1 MKNIIILLILL
12 TAFDGLSAKE
22 GNTGMKLWYD
32 KPASVW
38 VEALPLGNGRLGAMV
53 YGNPSKE
60 EIQLNEETFWGGS
73 PYYNTN
79 PLAKYSLDIIRK
91 LIFEGKNLEAQEIA
105 GRTISAQKANGMPY
119 QTIGSLNLEFIGHE
133 NYTNFYRDLDIER
146 AIATTSYEVDGI
158 QYKREVFTSF
168 TDQLVI
174 IRLTSSSRNSISFN
188 AKITTPNK
196 QSSRSTHEGM
206 LRMDALS
213 SNHEGIEGK
222 VRSVTLVKVI
232 NEGGEQSF
240 LSDSI
245 LSVQNANSVDI
256 YISIGTNFKNYKDIS
271 EDALKEAEKYISHVG
286 KKTYPQYL
294 SDHSAYYK
302 KFFDRVKLDLG
313 ENEQVNKPTDV
324 RVREFASVFDPQL
337 TALYFQFGRYLLI
350 SCSQPGGQTA
360 NLQGIWNYKLH
371 APWDGKYTVNIN
383 TEMNYWPAEVTNL
396 TEMHEPFIQLIKDV
410 SQTGKQTAEMYGVRG
425 WALHHNTDIW
435 RSTGAVDGP
444 RYGIWPT
451 SNAWFCQ
458 HLWDRYL
465 YSGDKN
471 YLTSVFPMMKEAS
484 LFFIDFL
491 IKEPKNGW
499 LVVSPSNSP
508 ENIPAFNKKAGAS
521 LYAGCTMDNQLV
533 FDLFT
538 NTVKS
543 ARILGIEKD
552 LVNKLEE
559 LILQLP
565 PMQIGQHNQLQEWME
580 DWDNPKDH
588 HRHVSHLWGLYP
600 GYQINAFETPELFE
614 ASKNTLIQRGDPS
627 TGWAMGWKVC
637 LWARLLDGNHAY
649 KLIKEQIKPTTEESG
664 QNGGTYPNL
673 FDAHPPFQID
683 GNFGCTAGIAEMLV
697 QSHAGAIHLLPAI
710 PDEWKSGQVSG
721 IRCRGGFEIED
732 MKWENGKLKSLNIKS
747 NIGGQLRLRSESV
760 LSVNG
765 NPLKFAGNN
774 TNPFYEVQ
782 QVKTPLISSLA
793 TLQPDY
799 SKKNI
804 PVYEI
809 DTQAGNSYT
818 FVSK

>member
-1 MKNIIILLILL
+1 MKNITFLL
-12 TAFDGLSAKE
+12 AFLAVSFGLSANEKST
-22 GNTGMKLWYD
+22 NMKLWYD
-32 KPASVW
+32 KPAFVW

-73 PYYNTN
+73 PYNNTN
-79 PLAKYSLDIIRK
+79 PLAKDSLDIIRE
-91 LIFEGKNLEAQEIA
+91 LIFEGKNLEAQKIA

-119 QTIGSLNLEFIGHE
+119 QTIGSLNLEFRGHE
-133 NYTNFYRDLDIER
+133 SYTNFYRDLDIER
-146 AIATTSYEVDGI
+146 AVATTSYDVDGI

-174 IRLTSSSRNSISFN
+174 IRLTSSGKNKIDFN

-196 QSSRSTHEGM
+196 QSSRSRQEGM

-222 VRSVTLVKVI
+222 VKSVTLVKVI

-240 LSDSI
+240 SSDSI

-271 EDALKEAEKYISHVG
+271 GDALKEAQKYISHAG

-294 SDHSAYYK
+294 SDHTDYYK

-313 ENEQVNKPTDV
+313 ENGQVNKPTDV

-350 SCSQPGGQTA
+350 SCSQPGGQPA

-396 TEMHEPFIQLIKDV
+396 TEMHEPFLQLVKDV
-410 SQTGKQTAEMYGVRG
+410 SQTGKQTAGMYGVRG

-471 YLTSVFPMMKEAS
+471 YLASVFPMMKEAS

-491 IKEPKNGW
+491 IKEPENGW

-508 ENIPAFNKKAGAS
+508 ENIPAFNKKAGAA

-559 LILQLP
+559 LIPQLP
-565 PMQIGQHNQLQEWME
+565 PMQIGQYNQLQEWME

-588 HRHVSHLWGLYP
+588 HRHISHLWGLYP

-683 GNFGCTAGIAEMLV
+683 GNFGCTAGIAEMLI

-710 PDEWKSGQVSG
+710 PDEWKSGQVNG
-721 IRCRGGFEIED
+721 IRCRGGFEIEN
-732 MKWENGKLKSLNIKS
+732 MKWENGKVKSLTIKS

-765 NPLKFAGNN
+765 NPLKIAGNN